1 MASLNR
7 LTLTDFRSYSDAI
20 IAPGPGFVLL
30 SGDNGAG
37 KTNILEA
44 VSADARA
51 RAARRAAV
59 RNGAD

>member
-37 KTNILEA
+37 
-44 VSADARA
+44 
-51 RAARRAAV
+51 
-59 RNGAD
+59 RNLVATFSSSF